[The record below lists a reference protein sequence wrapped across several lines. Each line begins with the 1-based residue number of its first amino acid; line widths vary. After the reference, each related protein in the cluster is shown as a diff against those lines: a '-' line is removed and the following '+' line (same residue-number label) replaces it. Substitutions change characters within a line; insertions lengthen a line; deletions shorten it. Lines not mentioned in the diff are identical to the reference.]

1 MSLGLLTLKWLGRN
15 IILEFLNFVSFAR
28 LESSVT
34 KNMKISKLRK
44 NGRSISFRN
53 GFIRISSIYD
63 SYSFKDIIEDVR
75 IKKILYKKVY
85 KDIFERL
92 DLEARICSVKE
103 FMQACSN

>member
-1 MSLGLLTLKWLGRN
+1 
-15 IILEFLNFVSFAR
+15 
-28 LESSVT
+28 VT

-63 SYSFKDIIEDVR
+63 GYSFKDIIEDVR

-85 KDIFERL
+85 KDIHIGFYRK
-92 DLEARICSVKE
+92 RNKE
-103 FMQACSN
+103 YLHGLLHNLIVDSDDADKKNYRAYREPTKRPKEVEGYAKWV